1 MKRSILT
8 IMSLLTMALFVSAQ
22 SIKPET
28 KITKNKSR
36 SDIKVKNEIF
46 RMEGQF
52 RKAVSRHDAITLDS
66 LLAEV
71 YVISFVEG
79 ETAIPRKRALDGY
92 VQGKFTYHHI
102 NNAKVFIYGDTV
114 QIVGEATGRPGSTDR
129 GKGSSKAI
137 SDRSDEEKKSRITRW
152 WAKLEGRW
160 QVTAEE
166 LPQFEKE
173 RKPY

>member
-8 IMSLLTMALFVSAQ
+8 ITSLLTMALFVSAQ

-28 KITKNKSR
+28 KVTKKSW
-36 SDIKVKNEIF
+36 SDKRVKNEILK
-46 RMEGQF
+46 MEGQF
-52 RKAVSRHDAITLDS
+52 NRAISRHDAITLDS

-92 VQGKFTYHHI
+92 VQGRFSYHHI
-102 NNAKVFIYGDTV
+102 NNAKFLIYGDTV
-114 QIVGEATGRPGSTDR
+114 QIVGEVTRRPDSTDR
-129 GKGSSKAI
+129 GQGSSKAI
-137 SDRSDEEKKSRITRW
+137 SDSNDEENKSRITRW
-152 WAKLEGRW
+152 WAKREGRW
-160 QVTAEE
+160 QLTAEE
-166 LPQFEKE
+166 LPQFVKE